1 VTLPPRTNQ
10 DNYVWYSFTAPKAGR
25 YAFYTKEGFS
35 RAVSIGF
42 YGAPDKDAAI
52 RVTSSSSSQA
62 LTVTTNYM
70 EKGETVYFGT
80 YTYKDD
86 GSLTYTMWAAYQ
98 TALTKNGDG
107 SYTAKLSDGDA
118 VTLRPRAGKSR
129 IQVEVVEAFNSSH
142 VLQACVCPADHSEGD
157 SFVPRD
163 SGVDASTPG
172 KTTYSGT
179 LSEGSYETSFVIS
192 RNVAR
197 EGFVALL
204 TGMDPIAIKGASSED
219 IVYVHDAVCEKNSI
233 TLDMEFLVKNS
244 NYLVCQYQPADGSA
258 KAQTIQVE
266 GWKKFVFRGLNEGT
280 EYRFEIQ
287 DGASNEVL
295 KTFSYS
301 TKDTRVPF
309 EDARAEISK
318 DFSTLTVRA
327 NPRYSGTDGVAYL
340 SCRMIDSVGRKCEFS
355 KSLSVDD
362 REAGGYF
369 TVDFD
374 MAETGLFLKPAVSYV
389 VEIGM
394 TFQQD
399 KVSTVRMKI
408 DDVRSPKMAYLE
420 ETDIAFQVE
429 QEASDENGNPQ
440 VKLTAA
446 VQGFTG
452 SKKVAVFYRSVN
464 GLREYGHC
472 VMELKDG
479 KGEQVLGLPMASIG
493 TDYEFVLTA
502 GGAEK
507 RVTCSIEN
515 ELGVH
520 LERVQAASDEVGP
533 FHFVHTYRLT
543 GDGKLTD
550 SYYLQL
556 QAYSLLPTDKWGY
569 KNVGEPVE
577 LNGTNGYQTAFST
590 AAAGWVPYPDSYYRL
605 RWLVGKSADVDTN
618 SKDLLAVS
626 YESLRTGK
634 PHITLERV
642 GGSCNSQ
649 GHKITLGEADV
660 AVLKEYDCEVTLYRY
675 IRKKGEQTY
684 TKSSLDYEL
693 GPSNNYSDT
702 LFFELL
708 KEDTEYEFSVGDGS
722 GKKFY
727 VTDVFRTPKDSRSV
741 AVTRTDIHAEDV
753 VLHYALAGC
762 DRYTKDYVK
771 CYYRLAG
778 FNGTWK
784 EINSRRAT
792 QDGSFIL
799 SVLKEA
805 TDYEYLIGIASKLS
819 DDVPFLTHTVRGTVT
834 TRTDTRRLEVDVT
847 ASMTSAQLICRMFN
861 MEVASY
867 NHVAYFFREK
877 GQEQWEILEDKG
889 YYTNEEVET
898 IRLEGLKENTVY
910 EYRVGFKKKK
920 DPDPAELKHVAEGEF
935 RTAAD
940 LRNVEITV
948 EPKTFSAGIY
958 YTLSHME
965 GADDGYLLGYFRKA
979 SETEE
984 TPWEKM
990 YSARTGHQDAE
1001 DGFVIGELEEE
1012 TSYELTMGFGESD
1025 DAARDSLKRSESITF
1040 ATTADSRSLSEA
1052 QAEVGETN
1060 VTLRVKFS
1068 GNAENRSSFVQFFY
1082 RVKGDNAYER
1092 LERRVNVS
1100 GVEYESVSATLTGL
1114 LKGTEYEFAAVLSN
1128 DGECEKPEDVT
1139 RDAYKAFGSF
1149 TTQAAVRPT
1158 LLKMSQE
1165 RLHLNANA
1173 LYKEER
1179 RFGYE
1184 YLKVQWEPAEAA
1196 ADLEWKSS
1204 DKTVATVTQDGK
1216 VSALAAGTATIT
1228 ATSVYAPEVSASCE
1242 VTVGDYQIGRRAADG
1257 SISLVEGVKL
1267 TVARGVSC
1275 EGYVLCSA
1283 VDRNPVE
1290 VSAKVRSGNES

>member
-1 VTLPPRTNQ
+1 
-10 DNYVWYSFTAPKAGR
+10 
-25 YAFYTKEGFS
+25 
-35 RAVSIGF
+35 
-42 YGAPDKDAAI
+42 
-52 RVTSSSSSQA
+52 
-62 LTVTTNYM
+62 M
-70 EKGETVYFGT
+70 
-80 YTYKDD
+80 
-86 GSLTYTMWAAYQ
+86 
-98 TALTKNGDG
+98 
-107 SYTAKLSDGDA
+107 
-118 VTLRPRAGKSR
+118 
-129 IQVEVVEAFNSSH
+129 
-142 VLQACVCPADHSEGD
+142 
-157 SFVPRD
+157 
-163 SGVDASTPG
+163 
-172 KTTYSGT
+172 
-179 LSEGSYETSFVIS
+179 
-192 RNVAR
+192 
-197 EGFVALL
+197 
-204 TGMDPIAIKGASSED
+204 
-219 IVYVHDAVCEKNSI
+219 
-233 TLDMEFLVKNS
+233 
-244 NYLVCQYQPADGSA
+244 
-258 KAQTIQVE
+258 
-266 GWKKFVFRGLNEGT
+266 
-280 EYRFEIQ
+280 
-287 DGASNEVL
+287 
-295 KTFSYS
+295 
-301 TKDTRVPF
+301 
-309 EDARAEISK
+309 AEISE
-318 DFSTLTVRA
+318 DFSTLTVKA
-327 NPRYSGTDGVAYL
+327 NPCYDGTEGIAYL
-340 SCRMIDSVGRKCEFS
+340 SCRVTDTEGRECTFS
-355 KSLSVDD
+355 KALQVSD
-362 REAGGYF
+362 RKPGGYF

-374 MAETGLFLKPAVSYV
+374 TAETGLFLKPAVSYV

-394 TFQQD
+394 TFHQD

-452 SKKVAVFYRSVN
+452 SRNVAVFYRSVN
-464 GLREYGHC
+464 GVTEYEHC
-472 VMELKDG
+472 VLELKEG
-479 KGEQVLGLPMASIG
+479 KGEQVLRMPMASMG

-590 AAAGWVPYPDSYYRL
+590 AAAGWVPYSDSDYRL
-605 RWLVGKSADVDTN
+605 RWLVGKSAAVGTN

-634 PHITLERV
+634 PHITLERT
-642 GGSCNSQ
+642 GGSFSSQ
-649 GHKITLGEADV
+649 RHKITLGEADV
-660 AVLKEYDCEVTLYRY
+660 AVLKEYDYEVTLYRY
-675 IRKKGEQTY
+675 IRQKGEQTY
-684 TKSSLDYEL
+684 TESSLNYVL
-693 GPSNNYSDT
+693 GDSNNYSDT
-702 LFFELL
+702 LSFELL
-708 KEDTEYEFSVGDGS
+708 KEDTEYEFSVGNGS
-722 GKKFY
+722 GNKFY
-727 VTDVFRTPKDSRSV
+727 VTDVFRTPKDNRSV
-741 AVTRTDIHAEDV
+741 VVTRTDIHAEDV
-753 VLHYALAGC
+753 VLHYALTGF
-762 DRYTKDYVK
+762 DRYSMDYVK

-778 FNGTWK
+778 FNGKWK
-784 EINSRRAT
+784 QVSSSSAT
-792 QDGSFIL
+792 QDGSFTL

-861 MEVASY
+861 MEVAGY
-867 NHVAYFFREK
+867 NFVAYFFREK
-877 GQEQWEILEDKG
+877 GQEQWEILKEES
-889 YYTNEEVET
+889 YSTNEEVET

-910 EYRVGFKKKK
+910 EYRVGFEKTRDS
-920 DPDPAELKHVAEGEF
+920 DPMELKHVAEGEF

-984 TPWEKM
+984 ASWEKV

-1001 DGFVIGELEEE
+1001 DAFVIGELEEE

-1025 DAARDSLKRSESITF
+1025 DAARDSLKRPELITF
-1040 ATTADSRSLSEA
+1040 ATAADSRSLSEA

-1068 GNAENRSSFVQFFY
+1068 GNAENCSSFIQFFY

-1100 GVEYESVSATLTGL
+1100 GVEKESVSATLTGL

-1165 RLHLNANA
+1165 RLYLNANA

-1184 YLKVQWEPAEAA
+1184 NLKVQWAPAEAA

-1204 DKTVATVTQDGK
+1204 DGTVATVTKDGK

-1242 VTVGDYQIGRRAADG
+1242 VTVGDYQIGRKAADG
-1257 SISLVEGVKL
+1257 SVSLVEGAKL

-1275 EGYVLCSA
+1275 EGYVLCNA

-1290 VSAKVRSGNES
+1290 VSAKVRSGNESIAQWTDGVIVTKRAGETRLVFTSEADQVNAFLAVSVQPSTGKGFAITGFSPSRSAYPAIKEETKDEAGRVQYTLAYPEGILSYTALGEIKASRHSFYREGFNLSIGGPEVGTGGWEGKIFPSKGRRHPVAGVA